1 MHQCSKHE
9 LRSGREGAQSAQ
21 TREDVLAKADDG
33 GRPPPR
39 YREVELAQN
48 VAELEGLLEV
58 TLLIA
63 VNGLWEGV
71 CGLGGVT
78 LLTSDDDQV
87 GKEGSFTL
95 LVAVD
100 GLGRQGVDDCGRR
113 TPHDG
118 RRRPSPDG

>member
-1 MHQCSKHE
+1 M
-9 LRSGREGAQSAQ
+9 
-21 TREDVLAKADDG
+21 LAKADDG
-33 GRPPPR
+33 GRPSPR

-63 VNGLWEGV
+63 VNGLWGGV
-71 CGLGGVT
+71 SGLGGVT
-78 LLTSDDDQV
+78 LLTSDDGQG

-100 GLGRQGVDDCGRR
+100 GLGRGG
-113 TPHDG
+113 
-118 RRRPSPDG
+118 